1 MLFAVEQLRLPTEF
15 VGDLCGCQPVNAQSV
30 NARAEIVRL
39 RASGLGP
46 SEVARSLNRRGVP
59 TPTGRGR
66 WWPETV
72 KRHADPVHA
81 ARWRLY
87 IADYRARTGH
97 R

>member
-1 MLFAVEQLRLPTEF
+1 VEQLRLPAEL
-15 VGDLCGCQPVNAQSV
+15 VGDLAAAPSSPMRVD
-30 NARAEIVRL
+30 ARAEIVRL
-39 RASGLGP
+39 RASGLGA

-87 IADYRARTGH
+87 IADYRARTG
-97 R
+97 RR